1 MAPRAH
7 PTVSMQ
13 SVEMQS
19 VQAQSIAAAT
29 DGGIRLSERASGGA
43 MSALTLHAAA
53 GSASG
58 PSGLEATIRRMA
70 RAHLLVVDD
79 EPSILTTLQKAL
91 SLEGYA
97 VDVAG
102 GVKVAEEKLRKRS
115 YDLCLFDV
123 TLPDGDGVDLLQR
136 IRSSKETSP
145 ASAGAASKPVETPVI
160 MMSGHATID
169 AAVRAVRLGALNF
182 LEKPLNTDA
191 LLIAIE
197 TAIRL
202 TRAEAEALDLR
213 RAAGA
218 TGELI
223 GGGAAI
229 KKLVEQIGRAAKSA
243 ASVLCTGERGT
254 GKELVARA
262 IHALS
267 PRAKGPLEK
276 LNCAALPSELIE
288 SELFGHEVGA
298 FTGATKQ
305 RRGKFE
311 RAAGGTLFLDEVGDM
326 PLPMQAKL
334 LRVLQERE
342 IERVGGS
349 ETIAVDVRVV
359 AATNRD
365 LVAACESGT
374 FRPDLYDRINVL
386 PLAIPPLRARRED
399 IPQLARH
406 FLHLAAHA
414 NDRRDV
420 RLEDDAITALAGY
433 SWPGNVREL
442 KNVIER
448 LVILAP
454 DDAIRAEDVRN
465 CLPGGSAAK
474 AAGIYRP
481 GVPMRVLVEEAERVI
496 LQEALAHHGGQMSA
510 TARAL
515 DLERSHLYKKA
526 RSLGLRG
533 DKTDGED
540 DA

>member
-1 MAPRAH
+1 
-7 PTVSMQ
+7 
-13 SVEMQS
+13 
-19 VQAQSIAAAT
+19 
-29 DGGIRLSERASGGA
+29 
-43 MSALTLHAAA
+43 
-53 GSASG
+53 
-58 PSGLEATIRRMA
+58 MA
-70 RAHLLVVDD
+70 RAHVLVVDD

-91 SLEGYA
+91 SLEGYS

-115 YDLCLFDV
+115 YDICLFDV

-136 IRSSKETSP
+136 MRSPKEGG
-145 ASAGAASKPVETPVI
+145 SAGSGQRTALSDTPVI

-169 AAVRAVRLGALNF
+169 TAVRAVRLGALNF
-182 LEKPLNTDA
+182 LEKPLNTDS

-197 TAIRL
+197 TALRL
-202 TRAEAEALDLR
+202 TRAEAEARDLR
-213 RAAGA
+213 RATGA
-218 TGELI
+218 TGELV
-223 GGGAAI
+223 GESAAI
-229 KKLVEQIGRAAKSA
+229 RRLVEQIGRAAKSA
-243 ASVLCTGERGT
+243 ASVLIAGERGT

-288 SELFGHEVGA
+288 SELFGHEAGA

-365 LVAACESGT
+365 LAAACESGS
-374 FRPDLYDRINVL
+374 FRPDLYDRVNVL
-386 PLAIPPLRARRED
+386 PLTIPPLRARRD
-399 IPQLARH
+399 DVPLLVRH
-406 FLHLAAHA
+406 FLRLAADT

-420 RLEDDAITALAGY
+420 RLEDDAITTLAGY
-433 SWPGNVREL
+433 AWPGNVREL

-448 LVILAP
+448 LVILTP

-496 LQEALAHHGGQMSA
+496 LQEALAHHAGQMAA

-526 RSLGLRG
+526 RALGLRG
-533 DKTDGED
+533 DKTDD
-540 DA
+540 DD

>member
-1 MAPRAH
+1 
-7 PTVSMQ
+7 
-13 SVEMQS
+13 
-19 VQAQSIAAAT
+19 
-29 DGGIRLSERASGGA
+29 
-43 MSALTLHAAA
+43 
-53 GSASG
+53 
-58 PSGLEATIRRMA
+58 MA

-91 SLEGYA
+91 TLEGYS

-102 GVKVAEEKLRKRS
+102 GVRIAEEKLKKRA
-115 YDLCLFDV
+115 YDLCVFDV
-123 TLPDGDGVDLLQR
+123 LLPDGDGVELLDR
-136 IRSSKETSP
+136 MR
-145 ASAGAASKPVETPVI
+145 ASKNDVPVI

-169 AAVRAVRLGALNF
+169 TAVRAVRIGALNF

-197 TAIRL
+197 TALRL
-202 TRAEAEALDLR
+202 TRAEAEALALR

-223 GGGAAI
+223 GNGPAM
-229 KKLVEQIGRAAKSA
+229 KKLVEQIARAAKSA
-243 ASVLCTGERGT
+243 ANVLVTGERGT

-267 PRAKGPLEK
+267 HRARGPLEK
-276 LNCAALPSELIE
+276 LNSAAVPSELIE
-288 SELFGHEVGA
+288 SELFGHEAGA

-311 RAAGGTLFLDEVGDM
+311 RASGGTLFLDEVGDM

-342 IERVGGS
+342 IERLGGS
-349 ETIAVDVRVV
+349 ETISIDVRVV

-365 LVAACESGT
+365 LVASCDAGV

-386 PLAIPPLRARRED
+386 PLSIPPLRAD
-399 IPQLARH
+399 IPLLAH
-406 FLHLAAHA
+406 HLLRIAADA

-420 RLEDDAITALAGY
+420 RLEDDAMATLAAY

-454 DDAIRAEDVRN
+454 DDAIRGDDVRN
-465 CLPGGSAAK
+465 CLPDVGAAK
-474 AAGIYRP
+474 VSGLYRP

-496 LQEALAHHGGQMSA
+496 VQQALAHHGGQMSA

-526 RSLGLRG
+526 RALGLRG
-533 DKTDGED
+533 DKNDGEAALVSSSD
-540 DA
+540 DTV

>member
-1 MAPRAH
+1 
-7 PTVSMQ
+7 
-13 SVEMQS
+13 
-19 VQAQSIAAAT
+19 
-29 DGGIRLSERASGGA
+29 
-43 MSALTLHAAA
+43 
-53 GSASG
+53 
-58 PSGLEATIRRMA
+58 MA

-91 SLEGYA
+91 SLEGYG

-102 GVKVAEEKLRKRS
+102 GVRVAEDKLKKRT

-123 TLPDGDGVDLLQR
+123 MLPDGDGVELLQR
-136 IRSSKETSP
+136 MR
-145 ASAGAASKPVETPVI
+145 GAKNETPVI

-169 AAVRAVRLGALNF
+169 TAVRAVRVGALNF
-182 LEKPLNTDA
+182 LEKPLNTDS
-191 LLIAIE
+191 LLIAID
-197 TAIRL
+197 TALRL
-202 TRAEAEALDLR
+202 TRAEEEARDLR
-213 RAAGA
+213 RAAGT

-223 GGGAAI
+223 GGGPTI
-229 KKLVEQIGRAAKSA
+229 KKLVEQIARAAKSA
-243 ASVLCTGERGT
+243 ASVLVTGERGT

-262 IHALS
+262 IHTLS
-267 PRAKGPLEK
+267 PRARGPLEK

-288 SELFGHEVGA
+288 SELFGHEAGA

-326 PLPMQAKL
+326 PLAMQAKL

-342 IERVGGS
+342 IERVGGN
-349 ETIAVDVRVV
+349 ETISVDVRVV

-365 LVAACESGT
+365 LVAACDSGA
-374 FRPDLYDRINVL
+374 FRPDLYDRLNVL

-399 IPQLARH
+399 IALLAQH
-406 FLHLAAHA
+406 FLDLAARS

-420 RLEDDAITALAGY
+420 HLEDDAIAALAAY

-448 LVILAP
+448 LVILSP
-454 DDAIRAEDVRN
+454 DDAIRGDDVRN
-465 CLPGGSAAK
+465 CLPGASAVRTT
-474 AAGIYRP
+474 GLYRP
-481 GVPMRVLVEEAERVI
+481 GVPFRVLVEEAERVV
-496 LQEALAHHGGQMSA
+496 LQEALTHHGGQMAA

-526 RSLGLRG
+526 RALGLRG
-533 DKTDGED
+533 EKTE
-540 DA
+540 AEEET

>member
-1 MAPRAH
+1 MP
-7 PTVSMQ
+7 
-13 SVEMQS
+13 
-19 VQAQSIAAAT
+19 
-29 DGGIRLSERASGGA
+29 
-43 MSALTLHAAA
+43 
-53 GSASG
+53 
-58 PSGLEATIRRMA
+58 

-102 GVKVAEEKLRKRS
+102 GMRVAEEKTKKRA

-123 TLPDGDGVDLLQR
+123 TLPDGDGVQLLER
-136 IRSSKETSP
+136 IR
-145 ASAGAASKPVETPVI
+145 AAKNDVPVI

-169 AAVRAVRLGALNF
+169 TAVRAVRVGALNF

-197 TAIRL
+197 TSLRL
-202 TRAEAEALDLR
+202 TRAEAEALALR
-213 RAAGA
+213 QASGA
-218 TGELI
+218 HGDLI
-223 GGGAAI
+223 GESTAM

-243 ASVLCTGERGT
+243 ANVLVTGERGT

-262 IHALS
+262 IHLQS

-288 SELFGHEVGA
+288 SELFGHEAGA

-311 RAAGGTLFLDEVGDM
+311 RASGGTLFLDEVGDM
-326 PLPMQAKL
+326 PLAMQAKL
-334 LRVLQERE
+334 LRVLQERA
-342 IERVGGS
+342 IERVGGNES
-349 ETIAVDVRVV
+349 IPVDVRVV

-365 LVAACESGT
+365 LVAACENGS

-386 PLAIPPLRARRED
+386 PLAIAPLRSRRDDIPPLS
-399 IPQLARH
+399 RH
-406 FLHLAAHA
+406 FLRIAADA

-420 RLEDDAITALAGY
+420 RLEDDAKAALAAY

-454 DDAIRAEDVRN
+454 DDAIRGEDVRN
-465 CLPGGSAAK
+465 CLPDVGAMK
-474 AAGIYRP
+474 ATGLYRP

-496 LQEALAHHGGQMSA
+496 VEQALAHHGGQMSA

-526 RSLGLRG
+526 RALGLRG
-533 DKTDGED
+533 DKNDPEPTE
-540 DA
+540 